1 MVISQSVLAELPT
14 LNMVNQRIELLNKES
29 DAADIDTLQKIKDEL
44 RQIEEIK
51 QQNADLQALLKQ
63 APQRKIALN
72 KKREESAVAEQE
84 VISDTASANYLELRL
99 ATETARNQE
108 WREQISHLETQ
119 QQEMLDSQ
127 ETLPVDIAEQEQKI
141 ALVAKDNSI
150 IEAQSDSVIDKWA
163 IETQAALLEIQLEAL
178 TLQQETLSQRRELAK
193 INQQILENELSIS
206 DKKIELLQVSL
217 IEVSTK
223 SSLEVIEQA
232 KQLSNTLVNVPTYI
246 KQWNSKNEQLATEFE
261 ALNRQLISS
270 QRESKQ
276 LQDQRQRV
284 TQNLSQIKGNIKWLK
299 NSPEFSDAI
308 GAQLRSLPDLSD
320 KTDLANTITEA
331 HLKHFK
337 LSTELAQ
344 LKDIPELVTRVTESE
359 QLSTLHAKVLESI
372 LTFRLQVLN
381 DAIDKTD
388 QFIAEVTRLDALQ
401 DQFYQEIQDERNF
414 LREQRLFIRDRSS
427 LWSLSLIDSTVL
439 LGTGDLLG
447 RVSTLVQKV
456 ASYPGDLFLLGL
468 LFTFIG
474 VLIMQ
479 LRIVAKK
486 YRLESA
492 KLIGKVRKDTFLSS
506 FILFLSAI
514 GNGAL
519 IASCLLIV
527 DYGIESRLSDYYSYD
542 LNKIFISFSTLI
554 FVWESVGRMAMP
566 DGLFEAHLGYSKSFI
581 QWLKSSLSKNRWL
594 LYGFLITIL
603 VSEMLAESSNGLILR
618 ILFIVLMSWLIAFT
632 IILLKRNHLPI
643 VLPRIFQS
651 PAALQLLRIALVLP
665 LLTISILAIW
675 GYFYTS
681 WVILF
686 YYYAV
691 LLCVLST
698 TLLQQLGVRWLSIEQ
713 RRISLQRAL
722 EKREELLQREN
733 DNLPVEDIDE
743 SIIPLESI
751 GQQSL
756 TLLNL
761 AALVA
766 LFIMLSALLSGGL
779 LGFHW
784 MDEVTIWDVMTV
796 TETGNI
802 VEAISLKSLL
812 SAIISFGMSL
822 YLAKNIPG
830 LLELLI
836 LHRLNISSGATYA
849 TNTLL
854 RYAIVL
860 GGFLIAVS
868 TLGFHWSRLQWLVAA
883 LGVGLG
889 FGLQEIFANLVSGI
903 ILLFERPVRVGDT
916 ITIQDLTGQVTRINT
931 RATTI
936 LDWDQ
941 KEIIVPNK
949 SLITEQLIN
958 WSLSDSTTRVILP
971 IGVAYGSDVALV
983 KKLLIQAAKECEEVC
998 HVPEPSALFLAFGAS
1013 SLDFE
1018 LRIYLPKIEGRS
1030 IIKDKL
1036 NSRIDQLFRDNNIE
1050 IPFPQMDVHVRDL
1063 PVKV

>member
-1 MVISQSVLAELPT
+1 
-14 LNMVNQRIELLNKES
+14 
-29 DAADIDTLQKIKDEL
+29 
-44 RQIEEIK
+44 
-51 QQNADLQALLKQ
+51 
-63 APQRKIALN
+63 
-72 KKREESAVAEQE
+72 
-84 VISDTASANYLELRL
+84 
-99 ATETARNQE
+99 
-108 WREQISHLETQ
+108 
-119 QQEMLDSQ
+119 
-127 ETLPVDIAEQEQKI
+127 
-141 ALVAKDNSI
+141 
-150 IEAQSDSVIDKWA
+150 
-163 IETQAALLEIQLEAL
+163 
-178 TLQQETLSQRRELAK
+178 
-193 INQQILENELSIS
+193 
-206 DKKIELLQVSL
+206 
-217 IEVSTK
+217 
-223 SSLEVIEQA
+223 
-232 KQLSNTLVNVPTYI
+232 
-246 KQWNSKNEQLATEFE
+246 
-261 ALNRQLISS
+261 
-270 QRESKQ
+270 
-276 LQDQRQRV
+276 
-284 TQNLSQIKGNIKWLK
+284 
-299 NSPEFSDAI
+299 
-308 GAQLRSLPDLSD
+308 
-320 KTDLANTITEA
+320 
-331 HLKHFK
+331 
-337 LSTELAQ
+337 
-344 LKDIPELVTRVTESE
+344 
-359 QLSTLHAKVLESI
+359 
-372 LTFRLQVLN
+372 
-381 DAIDKTD
+381 
-388 QFIAEVTRLDALQ
+388 
-401 DQFYQEIQDERNF
+401 
-414 LREQRLFIRDRSS
+414 
-427 LWSLSLIDSTVL
+427 
-439 LGTGDLLG
+439 
-447 RVSTLVQKV
+447 
-456 ASYPGDLFLLGL
+456 
-468 LFTFIG
+468 
-474 VLIMQ
+474 
-479 LRIVAKK
+479 
-486 YRLESA
+486 
-492 KLIGKVRKDTFLSS
+492 
-506 FILFLSAI
+506 
-514 GNGAL
+514 
-519 IASCLLIV
+519 
-527 DYGIESRLSDYYSYD
+527 
-542 LNKIFISFSTLI
+542 
-554 FVWESVGRMAMP
+554 
-566 DGLFEAHLGYSKSFI
+566 
-581 QWLKSSLSKNRWL
+581 
-594 LYGFLITIL
+594 
-603 VSEMLAESSNGLILR
+603 
-618 ILFIVLMSWLIAFT
+618 
-632 IILLKRNHLPI
+632 
-643 VLPRIFQS
+643 
-651 PAALQLLRIALVLP
+651 
-665 LLTISILAIW
+665 
-675 GYFYTS
+675 
-681 WVILF
+681 
-686 YYYAV
+686 
-691 LLCVLST
+691 
-698 TLLQQLGVRWLSIEQ
+698 LQQLGVRWLSIEQ

-733 DNLPVEDIDE
+733 NTLPVEDIDE

-761 AALVA
+761 AALVT
-766 LFIMLSALLSGGL
+766 LFIMLSALFSGGL

-796 TETGNI
+796 TEAGNI

-1036 NSRIDQLFRDNNIE
+1036 NSRIDQLFRDNHIE

-1063 PVKV
+1063 SAKV

>member
-1 MVISQSVLAELPT
+1 LVISQSVLAELPT

-51 QQNADLQALLKQ
+51 QQNADLQTLLKQ

-108 WREQISHLETQ
+108 WREQISQLETQ

-698 TLLQQLGVRWLSIEQ
+698 TLFQQLGVRWLSIEQ